1 MKLRI
6 LGNSLRLR
14 LTQTEI
20 ETLKSEHQVSGK
32 TNFSSSEFIYSL
44 IINDRE
50 EDVSAEFENGH
61 LKVKLSKTI
70 AADWIESEQVDI
82 RNADESSIKI
92 LIEKDFQCLHN
103 RTGEDESDNFPNPLA
118 ESNKE

>member
-6 LGNSLRLR
+6 LSNSLRLR
-14 LTQTEI
+14 LSQTEI

-32 TNFSSSEFIYSL
+32 TNFSNSEFIYSL
-44 IINDRE
+44 IINDSE
-50 EDVSAEFENGH
+50 EDISAEFENGH

-82 RNADESSIKI
+82 KNTDNSFIKI
-92 LIEKDFQCLHN
+92 LIEKDFQCLHE
-103 RTGEDESDNFPNPLA
+103 RTGEDESDSFPNPLA
-118 ESNKE
+118 ENSKK

>member
-118 ESNKE
+118 ESNKK